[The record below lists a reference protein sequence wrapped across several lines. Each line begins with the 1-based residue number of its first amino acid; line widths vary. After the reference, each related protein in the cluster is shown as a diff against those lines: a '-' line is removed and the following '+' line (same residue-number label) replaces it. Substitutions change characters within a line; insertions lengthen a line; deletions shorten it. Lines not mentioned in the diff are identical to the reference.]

1 MYALDPTKIEETLTI
16 LERRIQERFPDSGL
30 GRVCGE
36 LLQVAAHARERSRE
50 IARPNQGLRLLVGLL
65 VLLIIAG
72 AVATAMRLDVPLKVD
87 DFADLVQAIEAG
99 INDIVLVGAALF
111 FLMTLETRLK
121 RRRALAAIHELRAIA
136 HIIDMH
142 QLTKDP
148 ERLLSPQ
155 HDTSSSPKRTMNA
168 FELGRYL
175 EYCSEMLALVGKLA
189 AVYVQHF
196 DDGIVLEAATEVE
209 DLTTGLSQKIWQ
221 KIMMLQEAIG
231 APAGLPV
238 PGRKPPEPAGE
249 RVLPLPPKAEL
260 ETDGQP

>member
-1 MYALDPTKIEETLTI
+1 
-16 LERRIQERFPDSGL
+16 GL

-155 HDTSSSPKRTMNA
+155 HDTSS
-168 FELGRYL
+168 
-175 EYCSEMLALVGKLA
+175 
-189 AVYVQHF
+189 
-196 DDGIVLEAATEVE
+196 
-209 DLTTGLSQKIWQ
+209 
-221 KIMMLQEAIG
+221 
-231 APAGLPV
+231 
-238 PGRKPPEPAGE
+238 
-249 RVLPLPPKAEL
+249 
-260 ETDGQP
+260 